1 MSQPISQAR
10 FTGAP
15 YSTSVLFAASGA
27 SYADFGA
34 SSRPNK
40 VVVTATA
47 AVDVLVL
54 PSDSSGA
61 TPAALPTAAAPGP
74 APVAGEL
81 RRLAANDPQE
91 FSMGT
96 PGRYW
101 HFRVSGACTLH
112 VAGGLA

>member
-1 MSQPISQAR
+1 MPEPIFS
-10 FTGAP
+10 GVP
-15 YSTSVLFAASGA
+15 YSTSVLFAGAGA

-34 SSRPNK
+34 SFRPDK
-40 VVVTATA
+40 VVVTASA
-47 AVDVLVL
+47 DVDVLVL
-54 PSDSSGA
+54 PSDASG
-61 TPAALPTAAAPGP
+61 TSLAALPTAAAPGP

-81 RRLAANDPQE
+81 RKLAAGAPQE
-91 FSMGT
+91 FAMGA